1 VRSSGGDLLLT
12 GGDLHFYGE
21 GVWREP
27 EGEDEQW
34 LRCLVQQGCE
44 QLGEGAKLSVVNA
57 AWKRLNEH
65 PGLHRH
71 AVAWDRHG
79 LVATANG
86 VLDLRTRAFA
96 GWDPDYFLRRKLAVA
111 YEPTRECP
119 QFLKFLAGL
128 LANREPAAQKELIAL
143 LQEAAGAC
151 LGTPLLNREQ
161 RRALLLKGPSRT
173 GKTELAKV
181 IRLLVGEPVASPAIC
196 EIGERFG
203 MATFHGACAW
213 IRDDAVNEGD
223 RINPERFKTIVTGEP
238 IDIERKNR
246 PPLRRVRLDIP
257 VVLTANSLPTSRDSS
272 DAIFNRSLV
281 VELSNVISEEAAE
294 EARRAH
300 GVPAGQTVGSFIFA
314 QEGPGILN
322 WALDGLHRLLAR
334 GRYNIPE
341 TVRAAIQAFK
351 DDSNPVAE
359 WARTMVERADGSK
372 VSRGDLLCAFHGWW
386 REEMGDDVRLL
397 GGRWLV
403 PKLRDACPYID
414 TRVRSSHV
422 RYIGGI
428 KLTGEGLKYW
438 SRQSTDAA
446 QRGHGSRGTACSV
459 ADVNQVWT
467 DDTED

>member
-1 VRSSGGDLLLT
+1 
-12 GGDLHFYGE
+12 
-21 GVWREP
+21 
-27 EGEDEQW
+27 
-34 LRCLVQQGCE
+34 LVQQGCE
-44 QLGEGAKLSVVNA
+44 QLGEGAKLGTVNA

-86 VLDLRTRAFA
+86 ALELRTQALTA
-96 GWDPDYFLRRKLAVA
+96 WSPDHFLRRKLAVA
-111 YEPTRECP
+111 YDPARRCP
-119 QFLKFLAGL
+119 QFLKFLDVL
-128 LANREPAAQKELIAL
+128 VANREPAVRKDLVAL
-143 LQEAAGAC
+143 LQEAIGAC

-181 IRLLVGEPVASPAIC
+181 IRLLVGEPVASPAAC
-196 EIGERFG
+196 DIGERFG

-223 RINPERFKTIVTGEP
+223 KINPERFKTIVTGEP

-246 PPLRRVRLDIP
+246 PPLRQVRLDIP

-281 VELSNVISEEAAE
+281 VELTHELSEEFAQE
-294 EARRAH
+294 ERQARS
-300 GVPAGQTVGSFIFA
+300 VPAGQSLGEWIFA

-334 GRYNIPE
+334 GRYSIPE
-341 TVRAAIQAFK
+341 TVCAAIQAFK

-403 PKLRDACPYID
+403 PKLRAACPYID
-414 TRVRSSHV
+414 TSVRSGDV

-446 QRGHGSRGTACSV
+446 QRGHGSRGTASSA
-459 ADVNQVWT
+459 ADVNRVWSEDN
-467 DDTED
+467 DD